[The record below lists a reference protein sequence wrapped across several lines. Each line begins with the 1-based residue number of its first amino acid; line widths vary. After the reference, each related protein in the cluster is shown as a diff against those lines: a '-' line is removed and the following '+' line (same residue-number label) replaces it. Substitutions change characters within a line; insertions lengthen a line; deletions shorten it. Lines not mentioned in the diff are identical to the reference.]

1 MAVDAQAKVGL
12 QINPNGMETVLRSGK
27 DGGQI
32 TAAGQGQYYEATANG
47 RVFSLTLTT
56 GATAISA
63 GNLNGA
69 AAGASTQFAL
79 WNPVGSGKNLS
90 LLKFAVAY
98 ISGTTPVTG
107 MYHSFSSLCPTI
119 VTTVSNP
126 IQCNLTGAA
135 AACVARGLAHTTGS
149 ALTGSA
155 ILQIIRQADL
165 AFSAGTFAALGGY
178 HAIEYIDGDIVI
190 GPGTAWVPT
199 WKAAG
204 TNTLVDYSITW
215 QETEI

>member
-32 TAAGQGQYYEATANG
+32 TAAGQGQYYEATA
-47 RVFSLTLTT
+47 
-56 GATAISA
+56 
-63 GNLNGA
+63 NLNGA